1 MLQWMRSA
9 QTWVIKGVLLAV
21 VLAFVVTIFYQWGV
35 RSGGGPTRSEV
46 ATIFGEPVSVREF
59 QNVHNLLQ
67 QRYRAIFR
75 AQSEVDLNEQ
85 FNFREMAL
93 EELAKRAILLRLA
106 QQYGVVISQQE
117 LEDSIAEIAAF
128 QEQGRFSFARYQAVL
143 SNQVPP
149 IAPRQFEAQ
158 QRQALLLQKIITLLT
173 EGMQV
178 TDDEVEQT
186 YRRENERVAL
196 RYVVLTAAA
205 FEPQVSLTDEELQ
218 GYYEAHKEAYRDPE
232 QRQIRYVAIPLQR
245 FMQHDDPSAEAV
257 NEYYTSHLE
266 AFQRPEQVRARHI
279 LFKVAPSASAEQET
293 QVRARGE
300 AVLAALQK
308 GEDFATLAKQ
318 HSEDTATAE
327 QGGDLGYFP
336 RGQMVAPFEEAAFS
350 LPVGQISDLIRT
362 PFGWHIL
369 RVEDKREAETKPL
382 AEVEAEI
389 KDKIRE
395 EKARDA
401 AAAFV
406 DDVLTALEANPQQF
420 VELAQQHELEVVTT
434 PFIPATG
441 RVEGLE
447 GMLDLVKRVFAMPE
461 LGVDTQQ
468 GQDGTHYIFQTATI
482 RPSTIQAFSAAQDRV
497 TQDLRAQKSM
507 ELARQQAEEWA
518 TQVRA
523 GTPLAE
529 LATAQSV
536 PVVETGLFKRRDP
549 VPQLGQQAALSR
561 AAFGQQVGEVGT
573 AHDGP
578 RHFVFQV
585 TDRQP
590 ADMQAYVADKAEYRQ
605 KLLERKRQQ
614 AEAGFQQFLH
624 AEYQK
629 LRQQGD
635 IVVNR
640 EYVF

>member
-1 MLQWMRSA
+1 M
-9 QTWVIKGVLLAV
+9 
-21 VLAFVVTIFYQWGV
+21 
-35 RSGGGPTRSEV
+35 P
-46 ATIFGEPVSVREF
+46 
-59 QNVHNLLQ
+59 
-67 QRYRAIFR
+67 
-75 AQSEVDLNEQ
+75 
-85 FNFREMAL
+85 
-93 EELAKRAILLRLA
+93 
-106 QQYGVVISQQE
+106 
-117 LEDSIAEIAAF
+117 
-128 QEQGRFSFARYQAVL
+128 
-143 SNQVPP
+143 
-149 IAPRQFEAQ
+149 
-158 QRQALLLQKIITLLT
+158 
-173 EGMQV
+173 
-178 TDDEVEQT
+178 
-186 YRRENERVAL
+186 
-196 RYVVLTAAA
+196 
-205 FEPQVSLTDEELQ
+205 
-218 GYYEAHKEAYRDPE
+218 
-232 QRQIRYVAIPLQR
+232 
-245 FMQHDDPSAEAV
+245 
-257 NEYYTSHLE
+257 
-266 AFQRPEQVRARHI
+266 
-279 LFKVAPSASAEQET
+279 
-293 QVRARGE
+293 
-300 AVLAALQK
+300 
-308 GEDFATLAKQ
+308 
-318 HSEDTATAE
+318 
-327 QGGDLGYFP
+327 
-336 RGQMVAPFEEAAFS
+336 
-350 LPVGQISDLIRT
+350 
-362 PFGWHIL
+362 
-369 RVEDKREAETKPL
+369 
-382 AEVEAEI
+382 
-389 KDKIRE
+389 
-395 EKARDA
+395 
-401 AAAFV
+401 
-406 DDVLTALEANPQQF
+406 
-420 VELAQQHELEVVTT
+420 
-434 PFIPATG
+434 
-441 RVEGLE
+441 
-447 GMLDLVKRVFAMPE
+447 DLVKRVFAMPE

-573 AHDGP
+573 AHDGA

>member
-1 MLQWMRSA
+1 MLQWMRNA

-46 ATIFGEPVSVREF
+46 ATVFGQPISIREF
-59 QNVHNLLQ
+59 QSTYNALQ

-75 AQSEVDLNEQ
+75 MQPEVDLNEQ

-106 QQYGVVISQQE
+106 QQYGVMITQPE
-117 LEDSIAEIAAF
+117 LEDSIAEMAPF
-128 QEQGRFSFARYQAVL
+128 QEQGRFSFARYQAIL
-143 SNQVPP
+143 RSQVPP
-149 IAPRQFEAQ
+149 IAPRQFETQ
-158 QRQALLLQKIITLLT
+158 QRQALLLQKVITLLT
-173 EGMQV
+173 EGSHV
-178 TDDEVEQT
+178 TDAEVEQT
-186 YRRENERVAL
+186 YRRDNERVAV
-196 RYVVLTAAA
+196 RYVMLTASS
-205 FEPQVSLTDEELQ
+205 FEAQVSITDEELQ
-218 GYYEAHKEAYRDPE
+218 SYYEAHKEEYRDSE
-232 QRQIRYVAIPLQR
+232 QRQLRYVAIPLQR
-245 FMQHDDPSAEAV
+245 FTPHYNPSAEEV
-257 NEYYTSHLE
+257 NDYYTRHLE
-266 AFQRPEQVRARHI
+266 TFQRPEQVRARHI
-279 LFKVAPSASAEQET
+279 LFKVASSATAEQEAQART
-293 QVRARGE
+293 RAE
-300 AVLAALQK
+300 AVLAAVRN

-350 LPVGQISDLIRT
+350 LPVGQLSDLVRT

-369 RVEDKREAETKPL
+369 QVEDKREAETKPL
-382 AEVEAEI
+382 AEIEPEI

-395 EKARDA
+395 DKARDA

-406 DDVLTALEANPQQF
+406 DDLLTAIEANPQQF
-420 VELAQQHELEVVTT
+420 VALAQQHELEVVTT

-441 RVEGLE
+441 RVEGVE
-447 GMLDLVKRVFAMPE
+447 GVPDLVKRVFAMPE
-461 LGVDTQQ
+461 LGVDTQH
-468 GQDGTHYIFQTATI
+468 GQDGTHYIFQTAAI
-482 RPSTIQAFSAAQDRV
+482 RPSTIQAFSAVQDRV
-497 TQDLRAQKSM
+497 TQELRAQKSM
-507 ELARQQAEEWA
+507 GLARQQAEEWA

-529 LATAQSV
+529 LAAAQSV
-536 PVVETGLFKRRDP
+536 QVVETGLFKRRDP
-549 VPQLGQQAALSR
+549 VPQLGQQTAFSR
-561 AAFGQQVGEVGT
+561 VAFGLQVGAVGT
-573 AHDGP
+573 AYDGA
-578 RHFVFQV
+578 RHFVLQV
-585 TDRQP
+585 TERQP

-605 KLLERKRQQ
+605 KLMDQKRQQ
-614 AEAGFQQFLH
+614 AGAGFQQFLH

>member
-1 MLQWMRSA
+1 MLQWMRNA

-46 ATIFGEPVSVREF
+46 ATIFGQPISIREF
-59 QNVHNLLQ
+59 QNVYNALQ
-67 QRYRAIFR
+67 QQYRAIFR
-75 AQSEVDLNEQ
+75 MPEMDLNTQ

-106 QQYGVVISQQE
+106 EQYGTVITQQE
-117 LEDSIAEIAAF
+117 LEDSIAGMASF
-128 QEQGRFSFARYQAVL
+128 QEQGRFSLARYQAVL
-143 SNQVPP
+143 RSQAPP
-149 IAPRQFEAQ
+149 IAPRQFETQ
-158 QRQALLLQKIITLLT
+158 QRQALLLQKVIALLT
-173 EGMQV
+173 EGIQV
-178 TDDEVEQT
+178 TDAEVEQT
-186 YRRENERVAL
+186 YRHDNERVAV
-196 RYVVLTAAA
+196 RYVMLTASA
-205 FEPQVSLTDEELQ
+205 FEAQVTMTDEELQ

-232 QRQIRYVAIPLQR
+232 QRQILYVAIPLQR
-245 FMQHDDPSAEAV
+245 FIQPYNPSAEEV
-257 NEYYTSHLE
+257 NGYYTRHLE
-266 AFQRPEQVRARHI
+266 TFQRPEQVRAWHI
-279 LFKVAPSASAEQET
+279 LFKVASSASTEQEA
-293 QVRARGE
+293 QVRTRAE
-300 AVLAALQK
+300 AVLAAVRN

-318 HSEDTATAE
+318 YSEDTATAD

-350 LPVGQISDLIRT
+350 LPVGQLSDLVRT
-362 PFGWHIL
+362 PFGWHIIK
-369 RVEDKREAETKPL
+369 VEDKREAETKPL
-382 AEVEAEI
+382 AEVESEI
-389 KDKIRE
+389 QDKIRE
-395 EKARDA
+395 DKARDA

-406 DDVLTALEANPQQF
+406 DDLLTALEANPQQF
-420 VELAQQHELEVVTT
+420 VALAQQHDLAVVTT

-441 RVEGLE
+441 QVEGVE
-447 GMLDLVKRVFAMPE
+447 GVPDLVKRVFAIPE

-468 GQDGTHYIFQTATI
+468 GQDGTHYIFQTAAI
-482 RPSTIQAFSAAQDRV
+482 HPSTIQAFSAAKDRV
-497 TQDLRAQKSM
+497 THELQVQKSM

-536 PVVETGLFKRRDP
+536 QVAETGLFKRRDP
-549 VPQLGQQAALSR
+549 VPQLGQQAGFSR
-561 AAFGQQVGEVGT
+561 VAFGLQVGDVGP
-573 AHDGP
+573 AHDGAH
-578 RHFVFQV
+578 HFVLQV
-585 TDRQP
+585 MERQP
-590 ADMQAYVADKAEYRQ
+590 ADMQAYTADKVEYRQ
-605 KLLERKRQQ
+605 KLIDRKRQQ
-614 AEAGFQQFLH
+614 AGAGFQQFLH